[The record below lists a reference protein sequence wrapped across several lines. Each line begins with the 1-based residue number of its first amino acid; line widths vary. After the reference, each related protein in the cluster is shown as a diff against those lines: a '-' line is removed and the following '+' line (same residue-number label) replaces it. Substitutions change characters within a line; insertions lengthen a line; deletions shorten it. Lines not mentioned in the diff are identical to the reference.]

1 MFILKSWRK
10 TDLLKLMMLTHDPV
24 IAKAADEAGVDRIFY
39 DLEYINK
46 RERQNGR
53 NTVIS
58 EYDIDGIS
66 DVKAVVQNGE
76 LVVRV
81 NPIYFNSEREI
92 NEVLRNNPDY
102 IMLPMVVDSYDV
114 KRFVELVDDRAK
126 TIIMIETPQALARLD
141 NILEIKGID
150 EIFVGLN
157 DLHIGLGLNF
167 MFEVVAFGILD
178 YIASKC
184 KEKGVKFG
192 FGGVARIG
200 QGELPAENIIGEHY
214 RLGSQ
219 TVILSRVFKGTRDS
233 GEKASFDFDLKEELL
248 KIRQREK
255 ECENWS
261 VEQFSENHKLV
272 KDCVKRVLGNG

>member
-1 MFILKSWRK
+1 M
-10 TDLLKLMMLTHDPV
+10 LKLMMLTHDPV

-46 RERQNGR
+46 RERQHGR

-58 EYDIDGIS
+58 EYDIDGIT
-66 DVKAVVQNGE
+66 DVKNAVKNGE

-81 NPIYFNSEREI
+81 NPIYFNSKREI
-92 NEVLRNNPDY
+92 NEVLSKEPDY
-102 IMLPMVVDSYDV
+102 VMLPMVVDSHDV
-114 KRFVELVDDRAK
+114 EKFVELVDGRAK
-126 TIIMIETPQALARLD
+126 TIIMVETTQALARLD
-141 NILEIKGID
+141 DILEVKGID
-150 EIFVGLN
+150 EVFVGLN
-157 DLHIGLGLNF
+157 DLHIGLGLSF

-184 KEKGVKFG
+184 NEKGITFG

-200 QGELPAENIIGEHY
+200 QGELPAETIIGEHY

-233 GEKASFDFDLKEELL
+233 GEKASFDFDLKEELG
-248 KIRQREK
+248 KIRDREK
-255 ECENWS
+255 ECEGWTDK
-261 VEQFSENHKLV
+261 QFNENHKLV
-272 KDCVKRVLGNG
+272 KDYVKRVLENG